1 MEINRKRY
9 DRLKSMA
16 KGCNNLFGTS
26 NPFEICRMAGIGVRF
41 ILLSKGIYG
50 FSDILEKPES
60 IPENVSPINAMIYLS
75 SALNSYAGKI
85 VCAHE
90 LGHVLLQKDE
100 RLNLFDIED
109 QEESLYEYEANL
121 FAIELMPQIYHSP
134 SIDYRDLT
142 RRELYQYMNQ
152 KITTTFFTL

>member
-41 ILLSKGIYG
+41 ISLSKGIYG

-75 SALNSYAGKI
+75 SAL
-85 VCAHE
+85 
-90 LGHVLLQKDE
+90 LLQKDE